1 MKRLAELYVARH
13 PTAAVHTD
21 TVEEDIARLFG
32 GRISVLKEPGPNGER
47 GVLFVMFTEILA
59 AVFSR
64 MDIPRLTADY
74 TIVSEPSWSGYCD
87 DAILRWTQI
96 EDHVFVLAAQ
106 KDDFTFLERLD
117 SNLIPVALGPCDWV
131 DPGIAEPFL
140 ANEKEFD
147 IVMNSHWGESKRHHV
162 LFRMLSQAKRRYK
175 VLLIGARWAGRTSD
189 DIRVLARYYGVED
202 QLTIIEHIAYA
213 NVMDLTCRARVSIL
227 LSLKEGSNRAIAES
241 IFCNVPVIVLSNHV
255 GGIVKNVRPET
266 GLLVREDQLEDA
278 VERLLHA
285 NLNPRRWGLENVS
298 HTRSTEKL
306 NAVLRA
312 DALQRGEPWTR
323 DIVAR
328 SNSPESKYANV
339 EDASRLAPWNDSL
352 RNYMIGARP
361 A

>member
-13 PTAAVHTD
+13 PAAAARSD
-21 TVEEDIARLFG
+21 AAEEDISRLFG
-32 GRISVLKEPGPNGER
+32 GRISVLNEPGANGER
-47 GVLFVMFTEILA
+47 GVLFIMFTEILA

-64 MDIPRLTADY
+64 MDVPRLTADY

-87 DAILRWTQI
+87 DAILRWTQV
-96 EDHVFVLAAQ
+96 DAPVFVLAAQ
-106 KDDFTFLERLD
+106 KDDFRFLKRLD
-117 SNLIPVALGPCDWV
+117 SNLVPVPLGPCDWV

-140 ANEKEFD
+140 ENEKEFD

-162 LFRMLSQAKRRYK
+162 LFRMLRRAKRRYK

-189 DIRVLARYYGVED
+189 DIRSLARYYGVEE
-202 QLTIIEHIAYA
+202 QLTIIEHIAYSQ
-213 NVMDLTCRARVSIL
+213 VMDLTCRARVSIL

-255 GGIVKNVRPET
+255 GGIVKNVQPET
-266 GLLVREDQLEDA
+266 GLLVREGQLEEA
-278 VERLLHA
+278 IETLLEA
-285 NLNPRRWGLENVS
+285 NLNPRRWGLENSS

-312 DALQRGEPWTR
+312 DALARGQPWTR

-328 SNSPESKYANV
+328 SNSPESKYANPD
-339 EDASRLAPWNDSL
+339 DALRLAPWNAAL
-352 RNYMIGARP
+352 KNYIARARP
-361 A
+361 D